1 MSYQEEEQ
9 FRLKRHSTKLAIDLA
24 MQGKWREAVDINNTI
39 ISNFPTDVDAHNR
52 LGRAYLELGE
62 YTPARE
68 AYGKALKLDPYNSI
82 AKKNL
87 QRMSRL
93 EAAVVTAEAD
103 SRTAEPQSFI
113 EEVGKAGVVKLSR
126 LAPPEVLV
134 KMVAGDKV
142 YLRIEGASLVAE
154 NGRGE
159 YLGGIQPRHALRLI
173 KLMFGGNKYSA
184 AVVSASEQKI
194 IVIVRE
200 TYQHPDQVGM
210 PSFPPRGIEDRTYV
224 SDRMVKRGLEY
235 EEAASEAPGYTII
248 DEEGVEI
255 PVKESALEG
264 GEEEEKSEDE
274 E

>member
-9 FRLKRHSTKLAIDLA
+9 LRLKRHSTKLAIDLA

-62 YTPARE
+62 YIPARE

-87 QRMSRL
+87 ERMSRL
-93 EAAVVTAEAD
+93 EAAAVTAEAD
-103 SRTAEPQSFI
+103 SRTAAPQSFI

-126 LAPPEVLV
+126 MAPPEVLV

-142 YLRIEGASLVAE
+142 YLRIEGASLFVE

-159 YLGGIQPRHALRLI
+159 YLGEIEPRHALRLI

-194 IVIVRE
+194 TVIVRE
-200 TYQHPDQVGM
+200 TYQHPDQVGI
-210 PSFPPRGIEDRTYV
+210 PSFPPKGIEDRTYV
-224 SDRMVKRGLEY
+224 SDRMVKRELEY
-235 EEAASEAPGYTII
+235 EETASEAPGYTII

-264 GEEEEKSEDE
+264 EEEEKSEDE
-274 E
+274 